1 MIYIYM
7 SSLRKNSI
15 SFISQSEF
23 EQHVGYKLDVNLG
36 PRDCIW
42 NLNKSTPSTLSYF
55 DFNSDYDM
63 KFNIVKQLD
72 FEGLMFT
79 TVVSD
84 EIYYDILKSV
94 LKREYNTLKVGCENK
109 EEIDQINSFL
119 EERKER
125 FESGEIKANK
135 DFGYTGPQPENEEV
149 MLKLSA
155 TSEYENKLQ
164 PYFEEAKKV
173 VSSRTLI
180 SVTII
185 LISLFIIFFSM
196 KSFAVSNIYD
206 IGVYRAIGIKKSSV
220 VLIYLFEMLIISL
233 KTTLVGGL
241 LCFIITNIISS
252 IPIIDVDFA
261 ISFGTFFTITFG
273 LIFIN
278 LIVSIIPISRY
289 MRLTPSQILTKH
301 DL

>member
-1 MIYIYM
+1 
-7 SSLRKNSI
+7 
-15 SFISQSEF
+15 
-23 EQHVGYKLDVNLG
+23 
-36 PRDCIW
+36 
-42 NLNKSTPSTLSYF
+42 
-55 DFNSDYDM
+55 M

-72 FEGLMFT
+72 FEGLIFT

-94 LKREYNTLKVGCENK
+94 LKREYNTLNVVCENK
-109 EEIDQINSFL
+109 EEIDQVNSFL

-125 FESGEIKANK
+125 FESGEIKANI
-135 DFGYTGPQPENEEV
+135 DFGYTGPQPEYEEV

-164 PYFEEAKKV
+164 PYYAEAKKV

-185 LISLFIIFFSM
+185 LISIFIIFFSM

-220 VLIYLFEMLIISL
+220 ILIYLFEMLIISL

-252 IPIIDVDFA
+252 IPIIDVNFA

-273 LIFIN
+273 LILIN

>member
-1 MIYIYM
+1 
-7 SSLRKNSI
+7 
-15 SFISQSEF
+15 
-23 EQHVGYKLDVNLG
+23 
-36 PRDCIW
+36 
-42 NLNKSTPSTLSYF
+42 
-55 DFNSDYDM
+55 
-63 KFNIVKQLD
+63 
-72 FEGLMFT
+72 
-79 TVVSD
+79 
-84 EIYYDILKSV
+84 
-94 LKREYNTLKVGCENK
+94 
-109 EEIDQINSFL
+109 
-119 EERKER
+119 
-125 FESGEIKANK
+125 
-135 DFGYTGPQPENEEV
+135 
-149 MLKLSA
+149 
-155 TSEYENKLQ
+155 
-164 PYFEEAKKV
+164 
-173 VSSRTLI
+173 
-180 SVTII
+180 
-185 LISLFIIFFSM
+185 M

-261 ISFGTFFTITFG
+261 ISFGTFSTITFG